1 MKPPADTNNLFH
13 RVTVI
18 IEQARS
24 NVVRSVNI
32 QMVIAYW
39 LIGREIVEEE
49 QHGSAQAGYGDYLI
63 RDLSKRLGKRYGKGY
78 SVTNLKYFRQFYLT
92 YRERTPQIGLA
103 ARGRLPATAV
113 ENGHAARDPFLA
125 ATGTSDQQ
133 SAVRAAFKES

>member
-1 MKPPADTNNLFH
+1 MKPPADTKNLFP
-13 RVTVI
+13 RVTEI

-24 NVVRSVNI
+24 NVVRTVNI

-113 ENGHAARDPFLA
+113 EKGSIRSGRKLLTRETNATIIKTNG
-125 ATGTSDQQ
+125 
-133 SAVRAAFKES
+133 EY